1 MLTATLYG
9 IGAALDALA
18 EAADAR
24 LDAALEQISRLTADE
39 ARANHPFTNRSGD
52 LESSIRPL
60 DSFGS
65 ALDGTLTGGVVAD
78 EDYASFVEA
87 NGFAFLGPAF
97 ERVEASAER
106 ELDDALDSAAR
117 AAGW

>member
-1 MLTATLYG
+1 MLTATLDG
-9 IGAALDALA
+9 IPAALATLGESVD
-18 EAADAR
+18 R
-24 LDAALEQISRLTADE
+24 QLDAALEQVSRLTAEE
-39 ARANHPFTNRSGD
+39 AQANHPFTNRSGD

-60 DSFGS
+60 DTFGS
-65 ALDGTLTGGVVAD
+65 ALGGTLTGGVVAD

-87 NGFAFLGPAF
+87 NGFAFLEPAF
-97 ERVEASAER
+97 ARVEASAER